1 LTRGKSAPGLHQVNQ
16 NKKIVKHKKA
26 VTMLMVG
33 YWAVIIEFS
42 KFPLCHCQVTVS
54 ITCAFMRAGIGK
66 SLYTVMASIT

>member
-1 LTRGKSAPGLHQVNQ
+1 
-16 NKKIVKHKKA
+16 
-26 VTMLMVG
+26 MVG